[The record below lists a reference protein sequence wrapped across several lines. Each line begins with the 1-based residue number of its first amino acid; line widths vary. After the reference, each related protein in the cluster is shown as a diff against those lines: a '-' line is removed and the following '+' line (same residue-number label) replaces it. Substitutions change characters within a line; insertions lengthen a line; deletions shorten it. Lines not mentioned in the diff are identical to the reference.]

1 MPVLVESI
9 GQKQSVNDLLR
20 DVIINSFGILTGLQF
35 RELLIAASLY
45 FSPGTSR
52 GGLIFNLFVALLIFL
67 ITVVLV
73 IIW

>member
-9 GQKQSVNDLLR
+9 AQKQTVNDLLR

-45 FSPGTSR
+45 FAPGTQR
-52 GGLIFNLFVALLIFL
+52 GDLVFNLFVALLVFL
-67 ITVVLV
+67 ITIVLV
-73 IIW
+73 IVW